1 MATTVN
7 VQIPTALR
15 RHTGDKAQVTL
26 EGGTVGDVLKRLAED
41 YPELGKRL
49 FKPDGGLNRFVN
61 VFVNQEDIRFL
72 QALDTALKEGDGV
85 LLVPAIAGG
94 AGGAD

>member
-1 MATTVN
+1 MATSVN

-15 RHTGDKAQVTL
+15 RHTGDNAQVAL
-26 EGGTVGDVLKRLAED
+26 EGGTVGEVLKQLGER

-49 FKPDGGLNRFVN
+49 FKPDGSLNRFVN

-72 QALDTALKEGDGV
+72 QALDTALKDGDGL

-94 AGGAD
+94 

>member
-1 MATTVN
+1 MPVTVN
-7 VQIPTALR
+7 ISIPTALR
-15 RHTGDKAQVTL
+15 RHTGEKAQVEL
-26 EGGTVGDVLKRLAED
+26 QGGTVGEVLGQLAAD

-49 FKPDGGLNRFVN
+49 FKPDGSLNRFVN

-72 QALDTALKEGDGV
+72 DELNTALREGDGV

-94 AGGAD
+94 

>member
-15 RHTGDKAQVTL
+15 RHTGDQAQVAL
-26 EGGTVGDVLKRLAED
+26 EGSTVGEVLAQLAERH
-41 YPELGKRL
+41 PELGKRL
-49 FKPDGGLNRFVN
+49 FKADGSLNRFVN

-72 QALDTALKEGDGV
+72 QALDTGLKEGDGV

-94 AGGAD
+94 

>member
-1 MATTVN
+1 MATTVK
-7 VQIPTALR
+7 VSIPTALR
-15 RHTGDKAQVTL
+15 RHTGDQSQVDL
-26 EGGTVGDVLKRLAED
+26 EGGTVGEVLSQLAD
-41 YPELGKRL
+41 TYPELGKRL

-72 QALDTALKEGDGV
+72 DDLDTALREGDGL

-94 AGGAD
+94 

>member
-1 MATTVN
+1 MATTVK

-15 RHTGDKAQVTL
+15 RHTGDNAQVAL
-26 EGGTVGDVLKRLAED
+26 EGGTVGEVLKQLGDR

-72 QALDTALKEGDGV
+72 EELDTALKEGDGV

-94 AGGAD
+94 

>member
-7 VQIPTALR
+7 VSIPTALR
-15 RHTGDKAQVTL
+15 RHTGDQAQVAL
-26 EGGTVGDVLKRLAED
+26 EGGTVGEVLKQLAD
-41 YPELGKRL
+41 SYPELGKRL
-49 FKPDGGLNRFVN
+49 FKADGGLNRFVN

-72 QALDTALKEGDGV
+72 DQLDTALKEGDGV

-94 AGGAD
+94 